1 MFISIVLTD
10 EATLRGDGASNWR
23 RKGARHSD
31 GGWHIKDESRW
42 SQERLG
48 TWDRVVSTIV
58 CLCLCFRTQER
69 MKESQLR
76 NEMREEIA
84 QKDLL
89 LTQLQ
94 TRAKEL
100 QETLSRVQ
108 ENETT
113 SKHDVA
119 LLLKEKVQWFYRLYI
134 TSIEEN
140 YSEIV
145 IIIS

>member
-1 MFISIVLTD
+1 
-10 EATLRGDGASNWR
+10 
-23 RKGARHSD
+23 
-31 GGWHIKDESRW
+31 
-42 SQERLG
+42 
-48 TWDRVVSTIV
+48 
-58 CLCLCFRTQER
+58 

-94 TRAKEL
+94 NRAKEL

-119 LLLKEKVQWFYRLYI
+119 LLLKEKVQWFYRLFNI
-134 TSIEEN
+134 DIEEN

>member
-1 MFISIVLTD
+1 
-10 EATLRGDGASNWR
+10 
-23 RKGARHSD
+23 
-31 GGWHIKDESRW
+31 
-42 SQERLG
+42 
-48 TWDRVVSTIV
+48 
-58 CLCLCFRTQER
+58 

>member
-1 MFISIVLTD
+1 
-10 EATLRGDGASNWR
+10 
-23 RKGARHSD
+23 
-31 GGWHIKDESRW
+31 
-42 SQERLG
+42 
-48 TWDRVVSTIV
+48 
-58 CLCLCFRTQER
+58 

-94 TRAKEL
+94 NRAKEL

-119 LLLKEKVQWFYRLYI
+119 LLLKEKVRSDFTGYNIDRRKLFGYGH
-134 TSIEEN
+134 N
-140 YSEIV
+140 YFLL
-145 IIIS
+145 

>member
-1 MFISIVLTD
+1 MKRLYEEMERQIEEEKELVIRMV
-10 EATLRGDGASNWR
+10 GD
-23 RKGARHSD
+23 
-31 GGWHIKDESRW
+31 IKEESRW
-42 SQERLG
+42 SHERLG

-58 CLCLCFRTQER
+58 CLCFRTQER

-119 LLLKEKVQWFYRLYI
+119 LLLKEKVQWIYRLYNI
-134 TSIEEN
+134 DRRKLFGYGHN
-140 YSEIV
+140 YFLWCHFV
-145 IIIS
+145 LLL